1 MWLVRAREESTHTVI
16 LAQESREEKGSV
28 VGEFKD

>member
-1 MWLVRAREESTHTVI
+1 MWLVRAREESTYTVI

-28 VGEFKD
+28 VSEVKD